1 MSVSIV
7 KGQKTDVT
15 KTNPGLSQLNMMLGW
30 QAPAALELDTSAF
43 LLQQDG
49 RVSSDN
55 DLIFYGNPGNSFITY
70 QENPAGSDQRQF
82 QLMMNAVPHNV
93 QKIAVTLTIYNS
105 GAGHYTFSQASG
117 MYLRCTDGRTGAEIF
132 RYDLENHFSNETA
145 IVIGE
150 LYRYQSEWKFS
161 AVGAGYFG
169 GLKELCGSYGVEVE
183 DTPPAA
189 PSPPT
194 PVPPAPVPPTPAP
207 PAPVQRQVPP
217 PAAPPAPAP
226 QAAPLNL
233 RKIELKKK
241 GDVINLQ
248 KKASGTLGELL
259 INLNWNRVQKKGLFS
274 RGSGGTDLDLGCL
287 YELQN
292 GSKGVVQALGNS
304 FGHME
309 FDPYIALDAD
319 DRTGARAGGENMRI
333 NGNKIAQIKRI
344 LVFSFIYEGISR
356 WTEADGVVTIYQ
368 KDGPDIIVRL
378 DEHDNGKPMCA
389 IALIQNVGN
398 ETFSIERVV
407 QYFPGHR
414 QMDEAFR
421 WGMRWTAGRK

>member
-15 KTNPGLSQLNMMLGW
+15 KLHPGLSQLNIVLGW

-55 DLIFYGNPGNSFITY
+55 DLIFYGNPRNAFITY
-70 QENPAGSDQRQF
+70 QENPAGQDQRQF
-82 QLMMNAVPHNV
+82 QVTMSALPQSVH
-93 QKIAVTLTIYNS
+93 KIAVTLTIYNS
-105 GAGHYTFSQASG
+105 DTGNYTFSQASG
-117 MYLRCTDGRTGAEIF
+117 MYLRAVDGRTGAEIF
-132 RYDLENHFSNETA
+132 RYNLDNHFSNETA

-150 LYRYQSEWKFS
+150 FYRYQSEWKFS

-169 GLKELCGSYGVEVE
+169 GLKELCGSYGVDVE
-183 DTPPAA
+183 DTSSAA
-189 PSPPT
+189 PSPSP
-194 PVPPAPVPPTPAP
+194 PISSPPVQQAPVRQVPPSTPAPSSAP
-207 PAPVQRQVPP
+207 PAP
-217 PAAPPAPAP
+217 
-226 QAAPLNL
+226 APLNL

-248 KKASGTLGELL
+248 KKAAGTLGELL
-259 INLNWNRVQKKGLFS
+259 INLNWNRVQKKGFFN

-287 YELQN
+287 YELKD
-292 GSKGVVQALGNS
+292 GTKGVVQALGNR
-304 FGHME
+304 FGHMDYE
-309 FDPYIALDAD
+309 PYVALDAD

-333 NGNKIAQIKRI
+333 NGNKIAQIQRI

-389 IALIQNVGN
+389 IAMIQNVGN
-398 ETFSIERVV
+398 ETFSIERIV
-407 QYFPGHR
+407 QYFAGHR

>member
-1 MSVSIV
+1 MSISIV

-15 KTNPGLSQLNMMLGW
+15 KLHPGLSQLNIVLGW

-49 RVSSDN
+49 RVSSDD
-55 DLIFYGNPGNSFITY
+55 DLIFYGNPRNAFITY
-70 QENPAGSDQRQF
+70 QENPAGQDQRQF
-82 QLMMNAVPHNV
+82 QVTMSALPQSVH
-93 QKIAVTLTIYNS
+93 KIAVTLTIYNS
-105 GAGHYTFSQASG
+105 DTGNYTFSQASG
-117 MYLRCTDGRTGAEIF
+117 MYLRAVDGRTGAEIF
-132 RYDLENHFSNETA
+132 RYNLDNHFSNETA

-150 LYRYQSEWKFS
+150 FYRYQSEWKFS

-169 GLKELCGSYGVEVE
+169 GLKELCGSYGVDVE
-183 DTPPAA
+183 DTSSAA
-189 PSPPT
+189 PSPSPPISPP
-194 PVPPAPVPPTPAP
+194 PVQQAPVRQVPPPTPAP
-207 PAPVQRQVPP
+207 SS
-217 PAAPPAPAP
+217 APPFPAP
-226 QAAPLNL
+226 QSASLNL

-248 KKASGTLGELL
+248 KKAAGTLGELL
-259 INLNWNRVQKKGLFS
+259 INLNWNRVQKKGFFN

-287 YELQN
+287 YELKD
-292 GSKGVVQALGNS
+292 GTKGVVQALGNR
-304 FGHME
+304 FGHMDYE
-309 FDPYIALDAD
+309 PYVALDAD

-333 NGNKIAQIKRI
+333 NGNKIAQIQRI

-389 IALIQNVGN
+389 IAMIQNVGN
-398 ETFSIERVV
+398 ETFSIERIV
-407 QYFPGHR
+407 QYFAGHR

>member
-15 KTNPGLSQLNMMLGW
+15 KLHPELSQLNIVLGW

-55 DLIFYGNPGNSFITY
+55 DLIFYGNPRNAFITY
-70 QENPAGSDQRQF
+70 QENPAGPDQRQF
-82 QLMMNAVPHNV
+82 QVTMSALPQSVH
-93 QKIAVTLTIYNS
+93 KIAVTLTIYNS
-105 GAGHYTFSQASG
+105 DTGNYTFSQASG
-117 MYLRCTDGRTGAEIF
+117 MYLRAVDGRTGAEIF
-132 RYDLENHFSNETA
+132 RYNLDNHFSNETA

-150 LYRYQSEWKFS
+150 FYRYQSEWKFS

-169 GLKELCGSYGVEVE
+169 GLKELCGSYGVDVE
-183 DTPPAA
+183 DTSSAA
-189 PSPPT
+189 PSPSPPISSP
-194 PVPPAPVPPTPAP
+194 PVQQAPV
-207 PAPVQRQVPP
+207 RQVPP
-217 PAAPPAPAP
+217 STPAPSSAPPAPAP
-226 QAAPLNL
+226 QSAPLNL

-248 KKASGTLGELL
+248 KKAAGTLGELL
-259 INLNWNRVQKKGLFS
+259 INLNWNRVQKKGFFN

-287 YELQN
+287 YELKD
-292 GSKGVVQALGNS
+292 GTKGVVQALGNR
-304 FGHME
+304 FGHMDYE
-309 FDPYIALDAD
+309 PYVALDAD

-333 NGNKIAQIKRI
+333 NGNKIAQIQRI

-389 IALIQNVGN
+389 IAMIQNVGN
-398 ETFSIERVV
+398 ETFSIERIV
-407 QYFPGHR
+407 QYFAGHR

>member
-15 KTNPGLSQLNMMLGW
+15 KSHPGLSQLNILLGW

-49 RVSSDN
+49 RVSSDE
-55 DLIFYGNPGNSFITY
+55 DLIFYGNPRNAFITY
-70 QENPAGSDQRQF
+70 QENPAGQDQRQF
-82 QLMMNAVPHNV
+82 QVTMNALPQSVH
-93 QKIAVTLTIYNS
+93 KIAITLTIYNS
-105 GAGHYTFSQASG
+105 DTGNYTFSQASG
-117 MYLRCTDGRTGAEIF
+117 MYLRATDERTGAEIF
-132 RYDLENHFSNETA
+132 RYDLDNHFSNETA

-169 GLKELCGSYGVEVE
+169 GLKELCGSYGVDVE
-183 DTPPAA
+183 DTSSPA
-189 PSPPT
+189 PSSIPL
-194 PVPPAPVPPTPAP
+194 PVQQAPV
-207 PAPVQRQVPP
+207 RQVPP
-217 PAAPPAPAP
+217 PTPASSPSPPVPAP
-226 QAAPLNL
+226 QSAPLNL

-248 KKASGTLGELL
+248 KKATGTLGELL
-259 INLNWNRVQKKGLFS
+259 INLNWNRVQKKGFFN

-287 YELQN
+287 YELKD
-292 GSKGVVQALGNS
+292 GTKGVVQALGNS
-304 FGHME
+304 FGHMDYE
-309 FDPYIALDAD
+309 PYVALDAD

-333 NGNKIAQIKRI
+333 NGNKISQIQRI

-389 IALIQNVGN
+389 IAMIQNVGN
-398 ETFSIERVV
+398 ETFSIERIV
-407 QYFPGHR
+407 QYFAGHR

>member
-15 KTNPGLSQLNMMLGW
+15 KLHPGLSQLNIVLGW

-49 RVSSDN
+49 RVSSDD
-55 DLIFYGNPGNSFITY
+55 DLIFYGNPRNSFITY
-70 QENPAGSDQRQF
+70 QENPAGQDQRQF
-82 QLMMNAVPHNV
+82 QVTMSALPQSVH
-93 QKIAVTLTIYNS
+93 KIAVTLTIYNS
-105 GAGHYTFSQASG
+105 DTGKYTFSQASG
-117 MYLRCTDGRTGAEIF
+117 MYLRAVDGHTGAEIF
-132 RYDLENHFSNETA
+132 RYNLDNHFSNETA

-150 LYRYQSEWKFS
+150 FYRYQSEWKFS

-169 GLKELCGSYGVEVE
+169 GLKELCRSYGVEVE
-183 DTPPAA
+183 DTPTAA
-189 PSPPT
+189 PSPPPIPPS
-194 PVPPAPVPPTPAP
+194 PVQQAPV
-207 PAPVQRQVPP
+207 RQVPP

-226 QAAPLNL
+226 QSAPLNL

-248 KKASGTLGELL
+248 KKAAGTLGELL
-259 INLNWNRVQKKGLFS
+259 INLNWNRVQKKGFFN

-287 YELQN
+287 YELKD
-292 GSKGVVQALGNS
+292 GTKGVVQALGNS
-304 FGHME
+304 FGHMDYE
-309 FDPYIALDAD
+309 PYVALDAD

-333 NGNKIAQIKRI
+333 NGNKIAQIQRI

-389 IALIQNVGN
+389 IAMIQNVGN
-398 ETFSIERVV
+398 ETFSIERIV
-407 QYFPGHR
+407 QYFAGHR